1 MKSELTVPLVQLVP
15 WRVPAECEPPEAL
28 RPWLLEAD
36 SMTRR
41 LRRYNRHLSVQ
52 LLGNRGV
59 SLDADEQTLVGIDH
73 PMGLCREVIL
83 HGDAGPAILGWTLFA
98 EAALQGGGLQ
108 DLGEQPLGERI
119 FGAEPARRDQ
129 LQLACFEIANN
140 PWCPAATV
148 WGRRSRLYL
157 GQWPLLVHELFL
169 PSLSSDGLPSNKEL
183 A

>member
-15 WRVPAECEPPEAL
+15 WRAPAECEPPEAL
-28 RPWLLEAD
+28 RPWLLEAN

-41 LRRYNRHLSVQ
+41 LRRYNHHLSVQ
-52 LLGNRGV
+52 LLGNRAV
-59 SLDADEQTLVGIDH
+59 SLTVDEQALVAVSATAG
-73 PMGLCREVIL
+73 MCREVIL
-83 HGDAGPAILGWTLFA
+83 HGDGGPAILGWTLFA

-119 FGAEPARRDQ
+119 FGEAPARRDH
-129 LQLACFEIANN
+129 LQLACFEIASN

-148 WGRRSRLYL
+148 WGRRSRLFL

-169 PSLSSDGLPSNKEL
+169 PSLSSHSLPSDKEL
-183 A
+183 E